1 MKGFLKRVNWRAL
14 AIVCICFVLVRFS
27 PLSLKIQT
35 SNSVACKALI
45 TYKGTWDEY
54 NFDRFG
60 LVVFDPEGYGP
71 LADSLKERGLLLL
84 KHPYGMGGD
93 YLFCT
98 EWGCKVNGIPVGAP
112 LPPDKQQ
119 AAWIFAGYIPSF
131 LFAPLGETER
141 SYDVRFAGLASIEA
155 IKELGIACLYAS
167 AGPAKKDK
175 KKEEPCGEKKDS
187 CSI

>member
-1 MKGFLKRVNWRAL
+1 MRKLFKRVNWRVL
-14 AIVCICFVLVRFS
+14 AIVGVCFALVRLS
-27 PLSLKIQT
+27 PLGLKIQT

-45 TYKGTWDEY
+45 TYKGTWDAHV
-54 NFDRFG
+54 FDRFG

-71 LADSLKERGLLLL
+71 LADFLKKKGLLLL

-141 SYDVRFAGLASIEA
+141 SYDMRFAGLAPITA
-155 IKELGIACLYAS
+155 IKEVGIACLYAS
-167 AGPAKKDK
+167 AGSAKKDK
-175 KKEEPCGEKKDS
+175 REEPCGEKKDS